1 MDNNQFYTDKKQS
14 FFKSPTFGMIASGL
28 VVFLGVLAFL
38 PEAGF
43 IRTLPLMIV
52 CGFVCERLCS
62 NMLFYCVTAA
72 LLNFL
77 MYLFRGSS
85 IAGAFVYTLLAVVL
99 VFCGVYVSK
108 LASLAKKT
116 SNKATKKKCFA
127 YAAAS
132 VLVAAVVSVVMCG
145 NVVSALIHDSRNTG
159 YIEEHYGEKVQTRF
173 TAYSPLDGEYRTYI
187 DFADG
192 EVLLGRDNEYFVS
205 HKANL
210 LTDGCRDYF
219 EDKLLE
225 TADRR
230 LSLVISEATDAFE
243 ITESDIDLEY
253 GEVLPDE
260 PDIARYLDRVRYVV
274 SLYSIIEQRESFEE
288 ICRDCVAKISE
299 YEYAFDEIV
308 ICGGNSSEVLFSLA
322 VKKGMTQDEVGQAIQ
337 DFAPEQVE
345 HLGVTEKTV
354 LDYWYNR

>member
-1 MDNNQFYTDKKQS
+1 VYS
-14 FFKSPTFGMIASGL
+14 L
-28 VVFLGVLAFL
+28 VTVA
-38 PEAGF
+38 
-43 IRTLPLMIV
+43 
-52 CGFVCERLCS
+52 
-62 NMLFYCVTAA
+62 
-72 LLNFL
+72 
-77 MYLFRGSS
+77 
-85 IAGAFVYTLLAVVL
+85 LAVL
-99 VFCGVYVSK
+99 VNI
-108 LASLAKKT
+108 LL
-116 SNKATKKKCFA
+116 
-127 YAAAS
+127 
-132 VLVAAVVSVVMCG
+132 CG
-145 NVVSALIHDSRNTG
+145 NVIAALVYNSKNTD
-159 YIEEHYGEKVQTRF
+159 YIAEHYGDKVQKRY

-192 EVLLGRDNEYFVS
+192 DVLLGRDNERYIS
-205 HKANL
+205 HKGKK

-225 TADRR
+225 TANRR

-274 SLYSIIEQRESFEE
+274 SLYSIVEQRETFED
-288 ICRDCVAKISE
+288 ICRDCVAKIGE
-299 YEYAFDEIV
+299 YEYAFDEII
-308 ICGGNSSEVLFSLA
+308 ICAGNSSEVLFSLT
-322 VKKGMTQDEVGQAIQ
+322 VKKGMTGDEVGQAIE